1 MKNINKRHD
10 GSIAIAQMLGCTAAR
25 ILPVYNTS
33 AIYIIKAFDDVIGI
47 DTRIQKLSQ
56 RQQPAQSS
64 LVTYCA
70 EAGAS

>member
-1 MKNINKRHD
+1 M
-10 GSIAIAQMLGCTAAR
+10 IAIAQMLGCTAAR
-25 ILPVYNTS
+25 ILPVYNTP

-70 EAGAS
+70 KAGAS